1 MMKKSIIWV
10 VSALVVFSGC
20 DSYTGSGAYMG
31 ASLGSILGSA
41 IGGITGGPQGSDLGT
56 IVGMAGGAIIG
67 AKMGS
72 DADQRRAD
80 DIDQYRRGRVDRNG
94 SRSRIER
101 VPRTYGDGR
110 RGSESVSSQIYGDNM
125 RSVLPGDTLATPA
138 DSVYGSGFNTTNSG
152 DDRLYNF
159 DGVDYTGNYSAQQPI
174 TTMPM
179 QSGVEKLA
187 SAMKY
192 NADIEIRNA
201 RFIDEGQDGKL
212 HRGELCKIIFE
223 VINHG
228 TKPLADV
235 VPTVVETT
243 GNRHIYI
250 SPNMHVERIMPGEG
264 IRYTALIKADNR
276 LKKGTARFCV
286 SAVQGGVYISKVN
299 EFLIPCER

>member
-1 MMKKSIIWV
+1 
-10 VSALVVFSGC
+10 
-20 DSYTGSGAYMG
+20 
-31 ASLGSILGSA
+31 
-41 IGGITGGPQGSDLGT
+41 
-56 IVGMAGGAIIG
+56 
-67 AKMGS
+67 
-72 DADQRRAD
+72 
-80 DIDQYRRGRVDRNG
+80 
-94 SRSRIER
+94 
-101 VPRTYGDGR
+101 
-110 RGSESVSSQIYGDNM
+110 
-125 RSVLPGDTLATPA
+125 
-138 DSVYGSGFNTTNSG
+138 
-152 DDRLYNF
+152 
-159 DGVDYTGNYSAQQPI
+159 
-174 TTMPM
+174 M
-179 QSGVEKLA
+179 QSGVEKLV

-235 VPTVVETT
+235 VPTVVE
-243 GNRHIYI
+243 
-250 SPNMHVERIMPGEG
+250 RIMPGKG

>member
-1 MMKKSIIWV
+1 
-10 VSALVVFSGC
+10 
-20 DSYTGSGAYMG
+20 
-31 ASLGSILGSA
+31 
-41 IGGITGGPQGSDLGT
+41 
-56 IVGMAGGAIIG
+56 
-67 AKMGS
+67 
-72 DADQRRAD
+72 
-80 DIDQYRRGRVDRNG
+80 
-94 SRSRIER
+94 
-101 VPRTYGDGR
+101 
-110 RGSESVSSQIYGDNM
+110 
-125 RSVLPGDTLATPA
+125 
-138 DSVYGSGFNTTNSG
+138 
-152 DDRLYNF
+152 
-159 DGVDYTGNYSAQQPI
+159 
-174 TTMPM
+174 MPM

-250 SPNMHVERIMPGEG
+250 SPNMHVERIMPGKG

-276 LKKGTARFCV
+276 LKKGTVRFCV